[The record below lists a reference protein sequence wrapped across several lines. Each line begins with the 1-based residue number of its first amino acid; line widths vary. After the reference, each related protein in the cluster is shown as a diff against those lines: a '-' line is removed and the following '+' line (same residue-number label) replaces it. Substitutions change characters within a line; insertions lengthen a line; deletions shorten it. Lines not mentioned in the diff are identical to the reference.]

1 MKCFAGLDM
10 SLERKGVRAADEKGK
25 IVLEPRIRSEADAP
39 MAFFS
44 GLDVDATRI
53 CLEAGPL
60 SQRLHDSTV
69 EAGLPV
75 VRTGTQQ
82 LKAMLSATVPVGSDR
97 RYAGEDARAG

>member
-53 CLEAGPL
+53 CLEAGT
-60 SQRLHDSTV
+60 R
-69 EAGLPV
+69 
-75 VRTGTQQ
+75 Q
-82 LKAMLSATVPVGSDR
+82 LKVMLSATVPVESDR
-97 RYAGEDARAG
+97 RYDGEDARAG